1 MLEEKLKLL
10 IENELYKLVLAN
22 SQDELA
28 KITIDSVRISINQ
41 FIGKYKEELTNSN
54 IDFLTE
60 YVWKVIDKRKKSN
73 IKNEELE
80 R

>member
-1 MLEEKLKLL
+1 MEQINLKILV
-10 IENELYKLVLAN
+10 ENELYKLVLAN

-28 KITIDSVRISINQ
+28 KITINSVRISINQ
-41 FIGKYKEELTNSN
+41 FIGKYKEELNNSN

-60 YVWKVIDKRKKSN
+60 YIWEVINKRKSK
-73 IKNEELE
+73 IKEEQE